1 MNNRIILLALILSVA
16 SLMANAQEEFRKP
29 VKHEDKL
36 KEELFELN
44 AYQYNHIFQ
53 VAMPDDNFL
62 LADFEKMS
70 YWPDTTVLPAIF
82 DIARTAVE
90 NTLDSFTN
98 SITSKRIDV
107 HVPVNNRPLQLRITD
122 HRNADMMVLQYGQQS
137 PLKAGMDTIRILK
150 TMAVKKDKEG
160 VEQRSEVQYTFVLKD
175 LSDIIKLA
183 DDKGMIEDIS
193 HTLDSVVQ
201 YRRNRWAREDTWYH
215 TVGIKYVPGA
225 QGDNEKLIV
234 KKYPGFFK
242 AVDASYYIGAS
253 VFRNSVT
260 PYLEIGASYKWK
272 GDVGQYDYVRL
283 SLASIAQFE
292 RISTNQYDFY
302 NTTFLGLE
310 IGSLINKV
318 DTWIPLYETS
328 LGMAYMRSDHPSL
341 EPHEGMKLYWHY
353 SLSQAIRFTPEIFV
367 LIRKG
372 TYNYVWP
379 GITVSLKLL

>member
-1 MNNRIILLALILSVA
+1 
-16 SLMANAQEEFRKP
+16 MAIFLFVVPMTVHAQEEFRRP
-29 VKHEDKL
+29 VKHENKL
-36 KEELFELN
+36 KEELFELS

-53 VAMPDDNFL
+53 VAMTGDNFL
-62 LADFEKMS
+62 LIDFENMS
-70 YWPDTTVLPAIF
+70 SWPDTTVLPAIF

-90 NTLDSFTN
+90 KTMDSFAN

-107 HVPVNNRPLQLRITD
+107 HVPVNNTPLQLRITD

-137 PLKAGMDTIRILK
+137 PLKTGMDTIRILK
-150 TMAVKKDKEG
+150 TMSVKEDREG
-160 VEQRSEVQYTFVLKD
+160 EEQRSEVQYTFVLKD
-175 LSDIIKLA
+175 LSEIIELA
-183 DDKGMIEDIS
+183 DNKDLTSDIS
-193 HTLDSVVQ
+193 HTLDSVVT
-201 YRRNRWAREDTWYH
+201 YRRSRWKREDTWYH
-215 TVGIKYVPGA
+215 TVGIKYVPAA
-225 QGDNEKLIV
+225 QGDNEKLTV

-242 AVDASYYIGAS
+242 AVDVSYYLGAS

-260 PYLEIGASYKWK
+260 PYLEIGVSYKWK

-283 SLASIAQFE
+283 SVASIAQFE
-292 RISTNQYDFY
+292 RITPAQYDFY
-302 NTTFLGLE
+302 NTSFLGLE

-367 LIRKG
+367 LFRKG